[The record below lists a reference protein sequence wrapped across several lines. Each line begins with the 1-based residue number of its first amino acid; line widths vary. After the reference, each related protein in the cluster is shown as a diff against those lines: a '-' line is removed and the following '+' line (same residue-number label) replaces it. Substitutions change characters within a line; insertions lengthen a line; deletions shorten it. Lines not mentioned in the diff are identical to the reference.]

1 MKDLLK
7 FLLIA
12 NLINNLNLIPIRIS
26 KRNIFLKNKIQNNE
40 LIQRKFENLRKL
52 EESKGDIAI
61 IHINDVHCGIND
73 TIGYDGF
80 VLYRE
85 ELKKKYKHVLTVDIG
100 DHIQGGI
107 LGAITDGEAI
117 IKIMNK
123 VEFNVSIIGNQKF
136 KK

>member
-40 LIQRKFENLRKL
+40 LIPRKFENLRKL

-61 IHINDVHCGIND
+61 LQLFI
-73 TIGYDGF
+73 
-80 VLYRE
+80 
-85 ELKKKYKHVLTVDIG
+85 
-100 DHIQGGI
+100 
-107 LGAITDGEAI
+107 
-117 IKIMNK
+117 
-123 VEFNVSIIGNQKF
+123 
-136 KK
+136 